1 MKLDL
6 ISNFFTI
13 YIKDINREQ
22 SLVMKIKKI
31 TLLLYFLL
39 ILYNPFFSFSFA
51 ESNYQE
57 VDKTESMF
65 IGDKEAPVLI
75 IEYASFTCPH
85 CATFHTEVLP
95 KLKADYIN
103 SGKVL
108 LEYREV
114 YFDGPGLWAALLARC
129 QGNQKYFPMI
139 DLIFRKQKD
148 WARGNRDEIING
160 LLSVGRQS
168 GLTDEK
174 SRMCMED
181 STLAEELIEIFKK
194 NTTAD
199 GISSTPSF
207 VVNGELMQNMSYDEL
222 KKVIDGKLN

>member
-1 MKLDL
+1 
-6 ISNFFTI
+6 
-13 YIKDINREQ
+13 
-22 SLVMKIKKI
+22 MKIKKI
-31 TLLLYFLL
+31 TLSLYLLL
-39 ILYNPFFSFSFA
+39 IFYNTCFNSSFA
-51 ESNYQE
+51 DSNYQGSN
-57 VDKTESMF
+57 KTESMF
-65 IGDKEAPVLI
+65 LGDKEAPVII
-75 IEYASFTCPH
+75 IEYSSFTCPH

-114 YFDGPGLWAALLARC
+114 YFDGPGLWAGLLARC

-160 LLSVGRQS
+160 LLSIGRQS

-174 SRMCMED
+174 SKMCMED
-181 STLAEELIEIFKK
+181 SNLAEELIEIFKSIMPYLAIVIFTMVLMY
-194 NTTAD
+194 NFP
-199 GISSTPSF
+199 GIALYLPDF
-207 VVNGELMQNMSYDEL
+207 FFGVA
-222 KKVIDGKLN
+222 K

>member
-1 MKLDL
+1 
-6 ISNFFTI
+6 
-13 YIKDINREQ
+13 
-22 SLVMKIKKI
+22 MKIKII
-31 TLLLYFLL
+31 TLSLYFLL
-39 ILYNPFFSFSFA
+39 VLSNPFFNFALA
-51 ESNYQE
+51 ESNNQDNNKI
-57 VDKTESMF
+57 VSMF
-65 IGDKEAPVLI
+65 LGDKEAPVLI

-85 CATFHTEVLP
+85 CATFHIEILP

-114 YFDGPGLWAALLARC
+114 YFDGPGLWAGLLARC

-139 DLIFRKQKD
+139 DLIYRKQKD

-174 SRMCMED
+174 SKMCMED
-181 STLAEELIEIFKK
+181 STLAEKLIEIFKK
-194 NTTAD
+194 NTTID

-207 VVNGELMQNMSYDEL
+207 VINGELKQNMSYDEL
-222 KKVIDGKLN
+222 KKIIDRTLN

>member
-1 MKLDL
+1 M
-6 ISNFFTI
+6 TI
-13 YIKDINREQ
+13 
-22 SLVMKIKKI
+22 KII
-31 TLLLYFLL
+31 TLSLYFLL
-39 ILYNPFFSFSFA
+39 VLSNPFFNFALA
-51 ESNYQE
+51 ESNNQDNNKI
-57 VDKTESMF
+57 VSMF
-65 IGDKEAPVLI
+65 LGDKEAPVLI

-85 CATFHTEVLP
+85 CATFHIEILP

-114 YFDGPGLWAALLARC
+114 YFDGPGLWAGLLARC

-139 DLIFRKQKD
+139 DLIYRKQKD

-174 SRMCMED
+174 SKMCMED
-181 STLAEELIEIFKK
+181 STLAEKLIEIFKK
-194 NTTAD
+194 NTTID
-199 GISSTPSF
+199 SISSTPSF
-207 VVNGELMQNMSYDEL
+207 VINGELKQNMSYDEL
-222 KKVIDGKLN
+222 KKIIDRTLN

>member
-1 MKLDL
+1 
-6 ISNFFTI
+6 
-13 YIKDINREQ
+13 
-22 SLVMKIKKI
+22 MKIKII
-31 TLLLYFLL
+31 TLSLYFLL
-39 ILYNPFFSFSFA
+39 VLSNPFFNFALA
-51 ESNYQE
+51 ESNNQDNNKI
-57 VDKTESMF
+57 VSMF
-65 IGDKEAPVLI
+65 LGDKEAPVLI

-85 CATFHTEVLP
+85 CATFHIEILP

-114 YFDGPGLWAALLARC
+114 YFDGPGLWAGLLARC

-139 DLIFRKQKD
+139 DLIYRKQKD

-174 SRMCMED
+174 SKMCMED
-181 STLAEELIEIFKK
+181 STLAEKLIEIFKK
-194 NTTAD
+194 NTTID
-199 GISSTPSF
+199 SISSTPSF
-207 VVNGELMQNMSYDEL
+207 VINGELKQNMSYDEL
-222 KKVIDGKLN
+222 KKIIDRTLN

>member
-1 MKLDL
+1 MKSKL
-6 ISNFFTI
+6 INLSIF
-13 YIKDINREQ
+13 
-22 SLVMKIKKI
+22 
-31 TLLLYFLL
+31 FLL
-39 ILYNPFFSFSFA
+39 ILFNPFFSFSLA
-51 ESNYQE
+51 ESNDQIN
-57 VDKTESMF
+57 DKNISMF
-65 IGDKEAPVLI
+65 MGDKEAPVII

-114 YFDGPGLWAALLARC
+114 YFDGPGLWAGLLARC
-129 QGNQKYFPMI
+129 QGNKKYFPMI
-139 DLIFRKQKD
+139 DLIYRKQKD

-174 SRMCMED
+174 SKTCMED
-181 STLAEELIEIFKK
+181 SILAEELIEIFKK
-194 NTTAD
+194 NTTID

-207 VVNGELMQNMSYDEL
+207 VINGELTQNVSYEEL
-222 KKVIDGKLN
+222 KKIIDDKLN

>member
-1 MKLDL
+1 
-6 ISNFFTI
+6 
-13 YIKDINREQ
+13 
-22 SLVMKIKKI
+22 MKIKII
-31 TLLLYFLL
+31 TLALYFLL
-39 ILYNPFFSFSFA
+39 VLSNPFFNFALA
-51 ESNYQE
+51 ESNNQDNNKI
-57 VDKTESMF
+57 VSMF
-65 IGDKEAPVLI
+65 LGDKEAPVLI

-85 CATFHTEVLP
+85 CATFHIEILP

-114 YFDGPGLWAALLARC
+114 YFDGPGLWAGLLARC

-139 DLIFRKQKD
+139 DLIYRKQKD

-174 SRMCMED
+174 SKMCMED
-181 STLAEELIEIFKK
+181 STLAEKLIEIFKK
-194 NTTAD
+194 NTTID

-207 VVNGELMQNMSYDEL
+207 VINGELKQNMSYDEL
-222 KKVIDGKLN
+222 KKIIDRTLN

>member
-1 MKLDL
+1 M
-6 ISNFFTI
+6 
-13 YIKDINREQ
+13 R
-22 SLVMKIKKI
+22 IKKI
-31 TLLLYFLL
+31 TSLLYFLL
-39 ILYNPFFSFSFA
+39 ILYNSFFSSSFA
-51 ESNYQE
+51 DSNYQ
-57 VDKTESMF
+57 VSDKTASMF
-65 IGDKEAPVLI
+65 IGDEKAPVVI
-75 IEYASFTCPH
+75 IEYSSFTCPH
-85 CATFHTEVLP
+85 CANFHTEVLP

-114 YFDGPGLWAALLARC
+114 YFDGPGLWAGLLARC

-160 LLSVGRQS
+160 LLSIGRQS

-174 SRMCMED
+174 SKMCMED
-181 STLAEELIEIFKK
+181 STLAEELIEIFKQ
-194 NTTAD
+194 NTSAD

-207 VVNGELMQNMSYDEL
+207 VINGELMQNMSYDEL
-222 KKVIDGKLN
+222 KKVIEGKLN